1 MQINK
6 TAEDENIKKLAAD
19 FFRKLEE
26 HDEQTLSLWKQF
38 RGFSI
43 EEYIRIYKVQI
54 IHCFLCVAGKTVSFY
69 LLVHQYNW
77 QHLLI
82 QETAT

>member
-6 TAEDENIKKLAAD
+6 EADDENVKKLAKD

-38 RGFSI
+38 RDFSI

-54 IHCFLCVAGKTVSFY
+54 IHCFFCVGKMVFCN
-69 LLVHQYNW
+69 LLFHQS
-77 QHLLI
+77 
-82 QETAT
+82 T

>member
-6 TAEDENIKKLAAD
+6 AAEDENTKKLAKD

-26 HDEQTLSLWKQF
+26 HDEQALSIWKQF
-38 RGFSI
+38 RDLSI

-54 IHCFLCVAGKTVSFY
+54 IQIFFLCC
-69 LLVHQYNW
+69 W
-77 QHLLI
+77 
-82 QETAT
+82 